1 MSLPTFSSDFIDTTL
16 YQLGATSI
24 KVVNG
29 KQHVVDFVL
38 GEDMKVTYLFT
49 ITRENRF
56 YLQRAWPYPMV
67 HGRFS
72 DEKEIID
79 FIARDSQAFR
89 RAVNSRNYL
98 HFVENVRC
106 ALSLT
111 EDLEGLFLR
120 RNIRGEDLSTIHEAF
135 DGLRGLIR
143 EIADRSPEIE

>member
-1 MSLPTFSSDFIDTTL
+1 MSLPTFSGDFIDTTL

-120 RNIRGEDLSTIHEAF
+120 RNIRGEDLSTLHEAF